1 MGMVLREGFSIVLV
15 HLSQLV
21 VEKWLRMLD
30 TTRTQLLWMMRELV
44 RAGAVGVDNVCYNLM
59 RQAAGGDLSHRN
71 IILIDYMLDIFIEN
85 RYQDSLAS
93 FNNIDYLDM
102 VSQKPLLS
110 TFCGQKTIFI
120 TRRGLN

>member
-30 TTRTQLLWMMRELV
+30 TTRTQLLWMMRELI

-59 RQAAGGDLSHRN
+59 RQAAGGDISHRN
-71 IILIDYMLDIFIEN
+71 ILLIDYMLDIFVEN
-85 RYQDSLAS
+85 R
-93 FNNIDYLDM
+93 
-102 VSQKPLLS
+102 
-110 TFCGQKTIFI
+110 
-120 TRRGLN
+120 